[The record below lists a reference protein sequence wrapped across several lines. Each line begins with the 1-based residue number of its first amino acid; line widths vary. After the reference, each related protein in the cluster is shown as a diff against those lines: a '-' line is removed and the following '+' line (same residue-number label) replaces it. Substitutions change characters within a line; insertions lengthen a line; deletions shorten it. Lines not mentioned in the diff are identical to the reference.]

1 MKLALLS
8 DLHANLQAVQ
18 ACVAHARAQGAD
30 RLALLGDLVG
40 YGPQPAEVVDLVQ
53 RLADE
58 GAVVLQGNHDAMAV
72 SPPAD
77 ASTHGSATAAWTAAQ
92 LSDAQRHYLAGLPLV
107 WHGPQLLLVHA
118 SADRPERW
126 RYVED
131 ERSASASLDAAQH
144 HHARL
149 CIVFHALANPA
160 KGHDGFRIQ
169 RVHHRRPVE
178 SDGGH
183 AIGHG
188 GEQGAGVRAI
198 VRAGA
203 AHCDG
208 SVGGGHVAKLKL
220 ENRLSG
226 IRFELVRAQATELQI
241 QCPCSHHFANQ
252 QSRENP
258 DARCPP
264 SAQG

>member
-40 YGPQPAEVVDLVQ
+40 YGPQPAEVVELVQ

-131 ERSASASLDAAQH
+131 ERSASASLDAAQD
-144 HHARL
+144 HHADVTH
-149 CIVFHALANPA
+149 VFG
-160 KGHDGFRIQ
+160 GH
-169 RVHHRRPVE
+169 VHHQRLFYR
-178 SDGGH
+178 
-183 AIGHG
+183 
-188 GEQGAGVRAI
+188 GAGHRLMRFDPHPGVPVPTPRHRRWLGT
-198 VRAGA
+198 V
-203 AHCDG
+203 G
-208 SVGGGHVAKLKL
+208 SVGQPRDGDPRAMYALFDSDAAVLTFHRVPYDHHAAASALRRSSLPAALAEHLAQRL
-220 ENRLSG
+220 ENGR
-226 IRFELVRAQATELQI
+226 
-241 QCPCSHHFANQ
+241 
-252 QSRENP
+252 
-258 DARCPP
+258 
-264 SAQG
+264 